1 VKADERAMEAWRQ
14 AFPQDIADDHDFFAQ
29 KKAKRRME
37 KEDIRWRKAFIQ
49 RRGKAPVLDHSN
61 FLEDSVIL
69 VLQCLLHLVFYL
81 QCRMFYHIVINM
93 SFSLVLL
100 STFDLILRNFITDSC
115 LWRTIFRYFPRTALY
130 RLQWRTRRRCV
141 LNPIAASCKHDL
153 QRRVLARL
161 WSCS

>member
-1 VKADERAMEAWRQ
+1 
-14 AFPQDIADDHDFFAQ
+14 
-29 KKAKRRME
+29 
-37 KEDIRWRKAFIQ
+37 
-49 RRGKAPVLDHSN
+49 
-61 FLEDSVIL
+61 
-69 VLQCLLHLVFYL
+69 LQCLLHLVFYL